1 MLTLVNR
8 NQFKA
13 DSLSTQ
19 IKLMKKANPPPKLE
33 QHKIFEGVKK
43 PVKKKPKRKKRKKKN

>member
-13 DSLSTQ
+13 NSLSTQ
-19 IKLMKKANPPPKLE
+19 IKIKKKANPPPKLE
-33 QHKIFEGVKK
+33 QHKIYEGVKK
-43 PVKKKPKRKKRKKKN
+43 PEKKKYSKSRSR